1 MSNTPGGF
9 GRFHVASC
17 GICVTL
23 MELLLDKALV
33 AVVFLLLFLLFL
45 LLECSLIGRFLGLRL
60 SISDG
65 MTSRGV
71 VVVVGPVYAARWWVE
86 GMRERLV
93 MLRVIHG
100 EFGCRRISGNQEI

>member
-1 MSNTPGGF
+1 MSDTPGRF
-9 GRFHVASC
+9 GRFHIASC

-33 AVVFLLLFLLFL
+33 AVIFFLLLFLFL

-65 MTSRGV
+65 VTGRGV
-71 VVVVGPVYAARWWVE
+71 VVIVGPVYAARWRVE
-86 GMRERLV
+86 GMGERLV
-93 MLRVIHG
+93 MLWVIHR
-100 EFGCRRISGNQEI
+100 EFGYLRISGSQEI